1 MGWMSGQ
8 QTETAGMRRSSSVA
22 DGAATV
28 QQQTASD
35 MREPTV
41 QYSCV
46 KIEATSSVELSF
58 AAWNE
63 PAHSALASVEFKS
76 VEDCK
81 AANGFQQG
89 LVDGS
94 QVQADPNTM
103 THNREGVTGRQ
114 AAEHSHPRSREDP
127 ASHKEPACSL
137 PSIDNSKE
145 NDHGC
150 ISGQARP
157 SDKEHNII
165 VNTPLECLS
174 LHEHSHKACLNGET
188 AVEVDHTQ
196 RPAVKME
203 AGLAGEPANV
213 AREDCSVQQSQANG
227 LEGGVDESR
236 TQTTPEVTMECRM
249 DTDQMAV
256 CDAASSQWG
265 RNNSQCCIASPSR
278 EAATGVDQA
287 QQLAVE
293 VEGELVGGSLPIAG
307 QDRSAQ
313 QSHQSGLEL
322 GVNGSEAQATP
333 EAQAECSMYK
343 NQMAL
348 REAASTQQRR
358 GEGQCC
364 NTSPVG
370 KTEIQSPRETV
381 SPVKKP
387 GRRPKSRP
395 RGGGNSKARQSLL
408 SSMEQPASPS
418 EPMDQDQTVEHVV
431 AAGGTSEAQVD
442 AGQLSQ
448 DAKGGRAS
456 EGQKVMSLGKTAV
469 ATSPLRKRKRKRIP
483 DEEGQA
489 GVANQNVASF
499 NFAAC
504 SVGRARKP
512 SFLAKEAEE
521 NQRKVDKF
529 FGIAGRGGAAT
540 DNSTDAN
547 GNGVVVAAKDPED
560 DNEMV
565 ALRDA
570 KQRLTSGI
578 DALQQRIMHHREELQ
593 RLEKELEHAS
603 AERMKIANKI
613 RRREAKARLGQAIN
627 AKPIVMVEEGTLK
640 GCHRCFGRHKARP
653 CMCVRNGRVCGL
665 SFCNRCLF
673 TLKVS
678 RKTAKIRCPR
688 CTGICNCNA
697 CIARQQKLKNLK
709 EVSESLAS
717 VVADLGEGRGGHDA
731 KSHSPPRPRKKAKID
746 TVKKENE
753 GEVNGCTNVTPSSEE
768 AKPLVLTN
776 PELHVGE
783 CFNKTKVYDKDGN
796 QISKSC
802 HQCQYQHIS
811 YQCRS
816 GASKT
821 RHDMEPCK
829 VSICNRCRRAWYTH
843 MTIED
848 CMEACPRCRGFCNC
862 KQCLR
867 KESHNKWTPKFS
879 AAQEREFAKHI
890 ISYVGLH
897 VKDVLDTFVQEA
909 AEDGD
914 VPERVKGLKLEA
926 EAALRLNCNICS
938 TSIPDFHRTCS
949 VCGYD
954 LCIQCCREQR
964 MRNESSQKV
973 TTICPI
979 CLEPL
984 RLQRILRT
992 HPLDLKLLEKA
1003 ARTAEKFAQQNS
1015 TRPCWSWLQN
1025 PQGRKSSVSSPR
1037 AATNRVAEANGLN
1050 TDAPWWVNIPP
1061 TSLRLAAWKE
1071 GDPRN
1076 YLFCPH
1082 ADDLNLD
1089 SPNRAENVR
1098 IIQGCF
1104 QRGEPF
1110 IVRGCKGKMN
1120 WTPELMNRATREVGV
1135 QRKNI
1140 EACKEVQV
1148 IDCTKDWGTMP
1159 MLQNHFF
1166 SAYTRGH
1173 EASYWNDGKDHML
1186 KVKDWPPDA
1195 HFSEKL
1201 ARHDQDFREMLPM
1214 PEYTDPTEGPLNL
1227 RKYLPDSCLPPD
1239 LGPKTYIALG
1249 RLKEHPGEG
1258 DSVTKLHV
1266 DLCDAVNILC
1276 HAQYNDVDGKS
1287 EKEKIHVRSGNELWD
1302 HETYGYAG
1310 AVWDIVRRE
1319 DVPHLRDYLDKNRHK
1334 FVHHGKPVSEH
1345 EKVLD
1350 VLQDQMFTLTHAD
1363 HDALRE
1369 QYGVHVW
1376 HFEQH
1381 VNEAVFIPVRCP
1393 HQVRNLRSCIK
1404 VAVDFLAPES
1414 MGECLTLAQ
1423 ELRAVAKMQPIEDPS
1438 ERLGADKLQGC
1449 AMMLYGASEAVKRL

>member
-1 MGWMSGQ
+1 MGATEGPQPQSSASGGSVFREIRGYCDQ
-8 QTETAGMRRSSSVA
+8 DDALISLEAPAGLESSSPAAGNLDPGPGSRGPTESGHGAKREGEGRICEAEEFGRAEDRRGVGGRNGRHLMPEGGRRKEEGAGEPGWAVA
-22 DGAATV
+22 TSGRRRDKRKPRRPVKRRVEPPDCGDEGFDGAGEGRGGGGGCGRDGPAKKRGRGEGWGRGGQRGEGRKGEARKGEAGKGEARKGEARKGAATRGPGGGTKEGKEE
-28 QQQTASD
+28 QQTASD

-103 THNREGVTGRQ
+103 TDNREGV
-114 AAEHSHPRSREDP
+114 
-127 ASHKEPACSL
+127 
-137 PSIDNSKE
+137 
-145 NDHGC
+145 
-150 ISGQARP
+150 
-157 SDKEHNII
+157 
-165 VNTPLECLS
+165 
-174 LHEHSHKACLNGET
+174 
-188 AVEVDHTQ
+188 
-196 RPAVKME
+196 
-203 AGLAGEPANV
+203 
-213 AREDCSVQQSQANG
+213 
-227 LEGGVDESR
+227 
-236 TQTTPEVTMECRM
+236 
-249 DTDQMAV
+249 TDQMAV

-293 VEGELVGGSLPIAG
+293 VEGELV
-307 QDRSAQ
+307 
-313 QSHQSGLEL
+313 
-322 GVNGSEAQATP
+322 
-333 EAQAECSMYK
+333 
-343 NQMAL
+343 
-348 REAASTQQRR
+348 
-358 GEGQCC
+358 
-364 NTSPVG
+364 
-370 KTEIQSPRETV
+370 
-381 SPVKKP
+381 
-387 GRRPKSRP
+387 
-395 RGGGNSKARQSLL
+395 
-408 SSMEQPASPS
+408 
-418 EPMDQDQTVEHVV
+418 
-431 AAGGTSEAQVD
+431 
-442 AGQLSQ
+442 GQLSQ

-829 VSICNRCRRAWYTH
+829 VSICNRCRRAWYPH